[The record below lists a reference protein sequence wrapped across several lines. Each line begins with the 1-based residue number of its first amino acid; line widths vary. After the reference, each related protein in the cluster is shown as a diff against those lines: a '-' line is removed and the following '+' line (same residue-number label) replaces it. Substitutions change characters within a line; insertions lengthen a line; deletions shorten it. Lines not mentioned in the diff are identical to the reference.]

1 MSNTTLKLILGYI
14 IICLIWGS
22 TWLVIRIG
30 LNSLTPMFSAGFRFL
45 IASIIIFVII
55 KFKKENFPKD
65 ALAVKLYIFM
75 GIFSFA
81 ISFWLVYWAEQFIPS
96 GLASVLFGAFPF
108 SVFIFSWLLLKTE
121 ELDFFKILS
130 VILGF
135 IGVLVIFSDNLKLN
149 IGNQFWGL
157 LAVLISAIMQGFV
170 AVVLKKYAGYLNS
183 FTMNAYPL
191 LIAGILLLLLSYF
204 TENLAVLDFNISS
217 ILSILYLA
225 SFGTIVTFTIY
236 YWLLKR
242 MNVVVLSLSSF
253 ITPIIAILL
262 GWIILNEKLSGKVL
276 FGSLLVLMGIL
287 FANFKGLKNYIFA
300 GKGTK

>member
-1 MSNTTLKLILGYI
+1 MNTTTLKLILGYI

-30 LNSLTPMFSAGFRFL
+30 LDSLTPMFSAGFRFL

-55 KFKKENFPKD
+55 KFRKESFPKD
-65 ALAVKLYIFM
+65 VLAIKLYIFM

-81 ISFWLVYWAEQFIPS
+81 IPFWLVYWAEQFIPS

-108 SVFIFSWLLLKTE
+108 SVFIFSWIFLKNE
-121 ELDFFKILS
+121 EVDFFKILS

-135 IGVLVIFSDNLKLN
+135 VGVLIIFSDNLNFNLN
-149 IGNQFWGL
+149 NQFWGL

-191 LIAGILLLLLSYF
+191 LIAGISLLLLSYF
-204 TENLAVLDFNISS
+204 TEDLTNLSLNIPS

-253 ITPIIAILL
+253 ITPIIAIFL
-262 GWIILNEKLSGKVL
+262 GWIILNEKLSDKVL

-287 FANFKGLKNYIFA
+287 FANFKGLKKYIFA
-300 GKGTK
+300 VKGTK